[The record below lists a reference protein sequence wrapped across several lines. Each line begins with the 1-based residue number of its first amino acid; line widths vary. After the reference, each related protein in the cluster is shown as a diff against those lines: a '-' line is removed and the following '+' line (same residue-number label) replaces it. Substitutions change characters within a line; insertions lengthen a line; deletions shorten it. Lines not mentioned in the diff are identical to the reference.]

1 MTFNSARIVQ
11 PGKMQLILA
20 FADKLSCGANYL
32 FKAPLQLVQ
41 LSHPGGSQQVARGH
55 LFLFMFV
62 SFFFA
67 HRHYYSLQR
76 IGPSRKQVIYKT
88 DNVRLLLPESK
99 SLRARNKTA

>member
-62 SFFFA
+62 SSFFSPS
-67 HRHYYSLQR
+67 SLLQ
-76 IGPSRKQVIYKT
+76 
-88 DNVRLLLPESK
+88 L
-99 SLRARNKTA
+99 TANWSFKEAGYL